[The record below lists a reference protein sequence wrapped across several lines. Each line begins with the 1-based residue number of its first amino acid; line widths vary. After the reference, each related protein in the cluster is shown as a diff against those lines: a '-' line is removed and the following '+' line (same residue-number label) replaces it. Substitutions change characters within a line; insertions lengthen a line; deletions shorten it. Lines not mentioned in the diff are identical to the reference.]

1 LKIIVA
7 KTAGFCY
14 GVRRAID
21 IAYKARGEQA
31 CSVHTFG
38 PLIHN
43 RQEVE
48 RLEKQGI
55 IATDEI
61 PKESPLVIRSHGIG
75 KNTRKRLEE
84 KCDLIDATCPN
95 VSKAQKLCAQLEE
108 QGYHS
113 IIVGDKNHP
122 EVLGL
127 LEWCGENAVA
137 VTSVA
142 EIPDSLL
149 GSKVALLSQ
158 TTQDEVLFLEIEQW
172 LSERV
177 ESLKTHNTICQATSS
192 RQKEARELA
201 AVSDVMIVIGGKH
214 SANTNKLFS
223 IIRELKTPVYHI
235 EEACELKYKWF
246 AGTDTVG
253 VTAGAS
259 TPDWIIEE
267 VVVAMD
273 EIKNETVEEST
284 ELTMADIFSP
294 SSDETYK
301 VGDIL
306 NAVVVQVGQ
315 DEVLVD
321 IGAKSEGVVAAREL
335 DNFEELKA
343 GDELELM
350 LVKKSNREGAPV
362 LSKKAIARKKYENDK
377 RKQKREM
384 AKKFDELSQSF
395 EDKNEF
401 EVAVT
406 EEVKGGVVVD
416 LEGLRGFVPASHL
429 EIGFV
434 NDLSK
439 YVGEKLRV
447 RIIELD
453 KKKNRIV
460 LSQKDILAEER
471 ESLKVKT
478 WEKLEEG
485 AVVEGV
491 VCRTAKFGAFVDLGG
506 IDGLLHISEMG
517 WNKVDKP
524 EDAVN
529 IGDKIEV
536 KVLSIDR
543 DKEKIALSLKAL
555 QEDPWVVASANY
567 PEGSVVSGKVLRA
580 TDFGA
585 FVEIEPGFEGLLHI
599 SELAYD
605 RVEKVEDVV
614 KPGDMVD
621 VKIIKINTD
630 EKKIGL
636 SIKATLEKPAVV
648 AKPRPKKK
656 AAPKTE
662 KKEFH
667 YSTEDD
673 VPLTLGDMFGELLE
687 GKKE

>member
-1 LKIIVA
+1 MIIKVA

-14 GVRRAID
+14 GVKRAID
-21 IAYKARGEQA
+21 IAQKARDEHG
-31 CSVHTFG
+31 TIYTYG

-48 RLEKQGI
+48 RLKSQGI
-55 IATDEI
+55 IETDEACSEDYLI
-61 PKESPLVIRSHGIG
+61 IRSHGIG
-75 KNTRKRLEE
+75 KITRQGVQDTRK
-84 KCDLIDATCPN
+84 LIDATCPN
-95 VSKAQKLCAQLEE
+95 VSKVQRLCEQLEKE
-108 QGYHS
+108 DYHCV
-113 IIVGDKNHP
+113 IVGDQDHP
-122 EVLGL
+122 EVIGL
-127 LEWCGENAVA
+127 LEWGGKNAIA
-137 VTSVA
+137 VTSVL
-142 EIPDSLL
+142 EIPNSIL
-149 GSKVALLSQ
+149 GLKVALLSQ
-158 TTQDEVLFLEIEQW
+158 TTQDERLFKEIEKW
-172 LSERV
+172 LTDRV
-177 ESLKTHNTICQATSS
+177 VDLKVYNTICHATSS
-192 RQKEARELA
+192 RQKEAIQLA
-201 AVSDVMIVIGGKH
+201 KESDVMIVIGGKH

-223 IIRELKTPVYHI
+223 IIRETKTPVYHI
-235 EEACELKYKWF
+235 EEACELKNIWF

-267 VVVAMD
+267 VVVAME
-273 EIKNETVEEST
+273 EIKNETMEENT
-284 ELTMADIFSP
+284 ELTMADIFTP

-306 NAVVVQVGQ
+306 NAIVVQVGQ

-321 IGAKSEGVVAAREL
+321 IGAKREGVVAAREL
-335 DNFEELKA
+335 ENFEELKA

-362 LSKKAIARKKYENDK
+362 LSKKAIARRKYENEK
-377 RKQKREM
+377 RQQKREM
-384 AKKFDELSQSF
+384 AKKFDGLSASF
-395 EDKNEF
+395 EEKAEF
-401 EVAVT
+401 EVTVT

-416 LEGLRGFVPASHL
+416 LDGLRGFVPASHL

-471 ESLKVKT
+471 ESLKVET
-478 WEKLEEG
+478 WAKLEEG
-485 AVVEGV
+485 AVVEGI

-555 QEDPWVVASANY
+555 QEDPWVVASTKY
-567 PEGSVVSGKVLRA
+567 PEASVVKGKVLRT

-599 SELAYD
+599 SELAYE

-614 KPGDMVD
+614 KPGDIVD
-621 VKIIKINTD
+621 VKIIKINPD

-636 SIKATLEKPAVV
+636 SIKATLEKPAAPVR
-648 AKPRPKKK
+648 PRPKKK
-656 AAPKTE
+656 SAPKAE
-662 KKEFH
+662 KKEFQ

-673 VPLTLGDMFGELLE
+673 VPLTLGDVFGDLLDST
-687 GKKE
+687 KE

>member
-1 LKIIVA
+1 MIIRVA

-21 IAYKARGEQA
+21 IAQKARDEHGFIY
-31 CSVHTFG
+31 TYG

-43 RQEVE
+43 AQEVE
-48 RLEKQGI
+48 RLKSQGI
-55 IATDEI
+55 MEI
-61 PKESPLVIRSHGIG
+61 KDASSADYLVIRSHGIG
-75 KNTRKRLEE
+75 KDTRESLQ
-84 KCDLIDATCPN
+84 DSNNLIDATCPN
-95 VSKAQKLCAQLEE
+95 VSKAQRLCSRLEKE
-108 QGYHS
+108 DYHC
-113 IIVGDKNHP
+113 IIVGDKDHP

-127 LEWCGENAVA
+127 LEWGGKNAIA

-142 EIPDSLL
+142 EIPESIL
-149 GSKVALLSQ
+149 GCKVALLSQ
-158 TTQDEVLFLEIEQW
+158 TTQDERLFKEIEKW
-172 LSERV
+172 LTERV
-177 ESLKTHNTICQATSS
+177 ADLKVYNTICLATSS
-192 RQKEARELA
+192 RQKEAIELA
-201 AVSDVMIVIGGKH
+201 EISDVMIVIGGKH

-223 IIRELKTPVYHI
+223 IIRETKTPVYHI
-235 EEACELKYKWF
+235 EEACELKNKWF
-246 AGTDTVG
+246 ASTDTVG

-267 VVVAMD
+267 VVVAME
-273 EIKNETVEEST
+273 EIKNETMEENT
-284 ELTMADIFSP
+284 ELTMADIFTP

-321 IGAKSEGVVAAREL
+321 IGAKREGVVAAREL
-335 DNFEELKA
+335 ENFEELKA

-362 LSKKAIARKKYENDK
+362 LSKKAIARRKYENEK
-377 RKQKREM
+377 RQQKREM
-384 AKKFDELSQSF
+384 AKKFDGLSASF
-395 EDKNEF
+395 EEKTEF
-401 EVAVT
+401 EVTVT

-416 LEGLRGFVPASHL
+416 LDGLRGFVPASHL

-471 ESLKVKT
+471 ESLKVET
-478 WEKLEEG
+478 WAKLEEG
-485 AVVEGV
+485 AVVEGT

-555 QEDPWVVASANY
+555 QEDPWVVASTKY
-567 PEGSVVSGKVLRA
+567 PEGSVVKGKVLRT

-599 SELAYD
+599 SELAYE

-614 KPGDMVD
+614 KPGDIVD
-621 VKIIKINTD
+621 VKIIKINPD

-636 SIKATLEKPAVV
+636 SIKATLEKPA
-648 AKPRPKKK
+648 APARPRPKKK
-656 AAPKTE
+656 VAPKVE
-662 KKEFH
+662 KKEFQ

-673 VPLTLGDMFGELLE
+673 VPLTLGDVFGDLLDST
-687 GKKE
+687 KE